1 MLEACGC
8 CLRLRATKKD
18 CAVRVLIQHAF
29 GGRVHGGGCA
39 ASELGWIRVRTKS
52 THTQKVAAVKAP
64 SRIRRE
70 PRPWWVT
77 RLLQLSACLGL
88 KSMISRA
95 VGVSSLLGVSQGHG
109 GSRGSSKVAMSS
121 PENSAEGAK
130 GYRASFQSNGRPQMG
145 RPGALDIVWRRFAH
159 Y

>member
-1 MLEACGC
+1 MVGHVAAAALSLSRAEEHDFACG
-8 CLRLRATKKD
+8 
-18 CAVRVLIQHAF
+18 RVQPESGHVLGPQPLI
-29 GGRVHGGGCA
+29 
-39 ASELGWIRVRTKS
+39 E
-52 THTQKVAAVKAP
+52 
-64 SRIRRE
+64 RE

-88 KSMISRA
+88 KSIISRA

-130 GYRASFQSNGRPQMG
+130 GYIGPPNKYRK
-145 RPGALDIVWRRFAH
+145 
-159 Y
+159 

>member
-1 MLEACGC
+1 M
-8 CLRLRATKKD
+8 
-18 CAVRVLIQHAF
+18 
-29 GGRVHGGGCA
+29 
-39 ASELGWIRVRTKS
+39 
-52 THTQKVAAVKAP
+52 KAP
-64 SRIRRE
+64 SHIKRE

-130 GYRASFQSNGRPQMG
+130 GYRASFQSNGRPRKG
-145 RPGALDIVWRRFAH
+145 RPGGARHSLEAIHTWLEIRQISASEEAIWFYLEERKNLKQKSQFVTR
-159 Y
+159 YP

>member
-1 MLEACGC
+1 M
-8 CLRLRATKKD
+8 
-18 CAVRVLIQHAF
+18 
-29 GGRVHGGGCA
+29 
-39 ASELGWIRVRTKS
+39 
-52 THTQKVAAVKAP
+52 KAP

-95 VGVSSLLGVSQGHG
+95 VGVSSLLGVSRGHG

-121 PENSAEGAK
+121 PENSVEGAK
-130 GYRASFQSNGRPQMG
+130 GYRASFQSNWLASD
-145 RPGALDIVWRRFAH
+145 GAAGGARHWLRLICALLEIRLVPFPEEAAGFT
-159 Y
+159 